1 MPDLKLYFSST
12 KLVLAFD
19 IGTTYSSV
27 AYSILESYR
36 TPEVFSVTRFPAQGI
51 ARADSKV
58 PSLLYYDKSGALK
71 AAGAEVL
78 TSDVIQTAQTEG
90 WTKADLWKLH
100 LCPSHLA
107 SSLNELPPLPPGKSA
122 VDVLTDFIKYLFDC
136 CKTYLLER
144 HPELTWSSLEH
155 SIEYI
160 LTYPGGWG
168 EQRHLYHQAIE
179 RTGLVSSVP
188 EEQSRVHLL
197 TDGQGGL
204 HFCIAQLLN
213 GEVVNST
220 VPQGVVVIDAGG
232 GTIDLSMYSITMASN
247 RISCEEIAPAECRLQ
262 GSIFVTCRARA
273 LISRKLGDW
282 EHSTAEG
289 IAQFTREFDETTKL
303 VIDSDQEPA
312 YVRVAGR
319 RTHSSRHCIISGQLK
334 LSGEEATGLFQDSVD
349 AIISAFEQQE
359 KLASVAIRTVYL
371 VGGLSTNDWLW
382 SRLQSYFATKKIMI
396 HRWDNHVTKVVA
408 RGSLLSCIDHDLGL
422 TRAIR
427 GVGCELPAKVI
438 NKEHDRQK
446 PTLRNRISQLFKR

>member
-1 MPDLKLYFSST
+1 M
-12 KLVLAFD
+12 
-19 IGTTYSSV
+19 
-27 AYSILESYR
+27 
-36 TPEVFSVTRFPAQGI
+36 
-51 ARADSKV
+51 
-58 PSLLYYDKSGALK
+58 KSR
-71 AAGAEVL
+71 
-78 TSDVIQTAQTEG
+78 
-90 WTKADLWKLH
+90 WKLH

-136 CKTYLLER
+136 CKTYILDC

-168 EQRHLYHQAIE
+168 EQRHIYHQAIE

-247 RISCEEIAPAECRLQ
+247 RISCEEIAPAECMRLSPTADLLLKHPYLRLGRLQ

-273 LISRKLGDW
+273 LISSGWL
-282 EHSTAEG
+282 
-289 IAQFTREFDETTKL
+289 FTIF
-303 VIDSDQEPA
+303 
-312 YVRVAGR
+312 
-319 RTHSSRHCIISGQLK
+319 
-334 LSGEEATGLFQDSVD
+334 LFQ
-349 AIISAFEQQE
+349 
-359 KLASVAIRTVYL
+359 
-371 VGGLSTNDWLW
+371 
-382 SRLQSYFATKKIMI
+382 
-396 HRWDNHVTKVVA
+396 
-408 RGSLLSCIDHDLGL
+408 
-422 TRAIR
+422 
-427 GVGCELPAKVI
+427 
-438 NKEHDRQK
+438 
-446 PTLRNRISQLFKR
+446 